1 MEKIDKRDLKSA
13 KSGGSSRKSGYMSG
27 YGSGA
32 DIESATS
39 FESNTEDNK
48 TSLEET
54 SDHDSARS
62 GSNSSSAGNE

>member
-54 SDHDSARS
+54 SD
-62 GSNSSSAGNE
+62 